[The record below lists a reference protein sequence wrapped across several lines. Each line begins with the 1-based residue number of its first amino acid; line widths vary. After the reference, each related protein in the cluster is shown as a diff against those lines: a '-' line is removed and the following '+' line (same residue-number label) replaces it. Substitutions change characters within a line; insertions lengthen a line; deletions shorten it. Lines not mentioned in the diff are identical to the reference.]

1 MSELQIIPLKN
12 NLLLDFR
19 QNEVRTKVIARLHEL
34 GLSNQQYKMDNELLT
49 LVCNLVEHLVAKKDN
64 ISKKDLVINI
74 LQEIFQLSEEE
85 KTTLGNNIQFLW
97 SNSMI
102 KKVSFYKLFKTGIKE
117 YFRKKG

>member
-34 GLSNQQYKMDNELLT
+34 GLTNQQYKMDNELLT

-74 LQEIFQLSEEE
+74 LQEIFQLSDED

-117 YFRKKG
+117 YFRKKV

>member
-1 MSELQIIPLKN
+1 MSELQIIPLRN

-34 GLSNQQYKMDNELLT
+34 GLTNQQYKMDNELLT

-74 LQEIFQLSEEE
+74 LQEIFQLSDED

-117 YFRKKG
+117 YFRKKV